1 MFLISYFLTKIIE
14 GVKHPSFKKD
24 DYLNSSNNSGGY
36 QGSYVQRPA
45 VQGSN
50 LYGSDDNRLIGAG
63 FAFPF
68 LLGGVTGAAIAPAF
82 WRPPY
87 NRPYYGSGPFYGP
100 YYGPY
105 RPF

>member
-1 MFLISYFLTKIIE
+1 MNNSYSNYNPNYY
-14 GVKHPSFKKD
+14 GGYGNYP
-24 DYLNSSNNSGGY
+24 NQAQGSSNN
-36 QGSYVQRPA
+36 
-45 VQGSN
+45 
-50 LYGSDDNRLIGAG
+50 DRLIGAG

-87 NRPYYGSGPFYGP
+87 NRPYYGP

>member
-1 MFLISYFLTKIIE
+1 MNSKYYNNYMPNNYSGNSINPNAPYSYNNT
-14 GVKHPSFKKD
+14 D
-24 DYLNSSNNSGGY
+24 D
-36 QGSYVQRPA
+36 
-45 VQGSN
+45 
-50 LYGSDDNRLIGAG
+50 RLIGGG

-87 NRPYYGSGPFYGP
+87 NRPMPMPYYPP

-105 RPF
+105 YR

>member
-1 MFLISYFLTKIIE
+1 M
-14 GVKHPSFKKD
+14 
-24 DYLNSSNNSGGY
+24 NSSYSNSGSNFNSY
-36 QGSYVQRPA
+36 SVPSYYNGSVYPNSIDSTNNNERF
-45 VQGSN
+45 
-50 LYGSDDNRLIGAG
+50 IGAG

-87 NRPYYGSGPFYGP
+87 NRPYYGP

>member
-1 MFLISYFLTKIIE
+1 MNNNYSN
-14 GVKHPSFKKD
+14 
-24 DYLNSSNNSGGY
+24 LNSSYPNY
-36 QGSYVQRPA
+36 
-45 VQGSN
+45 N
-50 LYGSDDNRLIGAG
+50 LYYKGNMNNGTDERLIGGG

-87 NRPYYGSGPFYGP
+87 NRPYYGPAFYGP
-100 YYGPY
+100 GGFYGPY

>member
-1 MFLISYFLTKIIE
+1 M
-14 GVKHPSFKKD
+14 
-24 DYLNSSNNSGGY
+24 NNSYSYPVGY
-36 QGSYVQRPA
+36 S
-45 VQGSN
+45 GSN
-50 LYGSDDNRLIGAG
+50 YSFYPNYSNQNIKSGNDDRLIGAG

-87 NRPYYGSGPFYGP
+87 NRPYGPYYGP
-100 YYGPY
+100 YYGPGPFY

>member
-1 MFLISYFLTKIIE
+1 MDNSYSGYSYNPSGSSAKLS
-14 GVKHPSFKKD
+14 GVKGVNM
-24 DYLNSSNNSGGY
+24 YGSNGTY
-36 QGSYVQRPA
+36 GSYDA
-45 VQGSN
+45 YSS
-50 LYGSDDNRLIGAG
+50 YGPNNDDRLIGAG

-87 NRPYYGSGPFYGP
+87 NRPFYGPGPYYGP

>member
-1 MFLISYFLTKIIE
+1 MGNMYSNF
-14 GVKHPSFKKD
+14 
-24 DYLNSSNNSGGY
+24 SSIYPTNYNSG
-36 QGSYVQRPA
+36 VQNS
-45 VQGSN
+45 GN
-50 LYGSDDNRLIGAG
+50 SDDRLIGG

-87 NRPYYGSGPFYGP
+87 NGSFYGP
-100 YYGPY
+100 YYRPYGPYYGSY

>member
-1 MFLISYFLTKIIE
+1 MGNSYSNSNF
-14 GVKHPSFKKD
+14 VPS
-24 DYLNSSNNSGGY
+24 YTSGHSYSNNAFS
-36 QGSYVQRPA
+36 VNNDER
-45 VQGSN
+45 V
-50 LYGSDDNRLIGAG
+50 IGAG

-87 NRPYYGSGPFYGP
+87 NRPYYGP
-100 YYGPY
+100 YYGPIYSPY